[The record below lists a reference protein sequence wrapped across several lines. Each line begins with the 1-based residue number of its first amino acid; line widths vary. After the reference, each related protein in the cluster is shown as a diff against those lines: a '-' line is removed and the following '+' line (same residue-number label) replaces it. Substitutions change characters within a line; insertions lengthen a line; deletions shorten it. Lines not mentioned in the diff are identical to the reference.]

1 MFPWRAKEQICGT
14 IELRKKKLKTEI
26 YISLVVQSVPSI
38 VSQITAATLL
48 RRSASAG
55 ASVGAAVLRDTI
67 KGTHV

>member
-1 MFPWRAKEQICGT
+1 
-14 IELRKKKLKTEI
+14 LKTEI
-26 YISLVVQSVPSI
+26 YISLVVESVPSI

-67 KGTHV
+67 KRTHV